1 MNFQVI
7 DHPLIKHKITLLRDK
22 NLPTKAFREIT
33 NELTMLLTYEISRD
47 VALAETEV
55 ETPMAKTIGYSLE
68 EDLLIVPVLR
78 AGLGMEIGVQTLI
91 PQAKIAHIGMFRD
104 PTTHLPEIYYEK
116 YPTHTEKYTAYI
128 VDPLLATGGS
138 IIAAIDALKK
148 QKVKQ
153 IKVLSIIGVKEGI
166 ENIYHAHPDV
176 KVYLGSLDSHLNENA
191 YIIPGL
197 GDAGDRLFG
206 TK

>member
-1 MNFQVI
+1 MNYTVI
-7 DHPLIKHKITLLRDK
+7 NHPLIQHKITLLRDK
-22 NLPTKAFREIT
+22 DLPTKAFREIT

-47 VALAETEV
+47 LHLEPVDTV
-55 ETPMAKTIGYSLE
+55 TPMSKTTGQLIK
-68 EDLLIVPVLR
+68 DDILIVPILR
-78 AGLGMEIGVQTLI
+78 AGLGMENGVQTLI
-91 PQAKIAHIGMFRD
+91 PQAKIAHIGMYRD
-104 PTTHLPEIYYEK
+104 PDTHLPSIYYEK
-116 YPTHTEKYTAYI
+116 YPNNTEKHTAYI

-138 IIAAIDALKK
+138 IIAAIDALKN
-148 QKVKQ
+148 QGVKT
-153 IKVLSIIGVKEGI
+153 IKVLSVIGVSEGLQ
-166 ENIYHAHPDV
+166 NIYKKHPDV